1 MGNCLRVVEVIFV
14 FYSNVEGGWDALA
27 LEARKLRIARVK
39 RRDLDVNSV
48 LSVHLKIL
56 IPLVSGG
63 N

>member
-1 MGNCLRVVEVIFV
+1 MAERGRTEKRMH
-14 FYSNVEGGWDALA
+14 VEGGWDGLA
-27 LEARKLRIARVK
+27 LEAHKLRIARVK

-56 IPLVSGG
+56 ISLVSGG